1 MRILLCSRRV
11 FMRGGEKTIP
21 RSSIRCTR
29 AAYNSGLSWASITIP
44 RRCFLFFVALR
55 TAKMRLS
62 IDVIFSYKKP
72 ILFIVPFSKSLC
84 CALRCFNACALL
96 NRTLYRLFL
105 TEWYGDTQSIK
116 RLTMQR
122 IRPPRFEFAF
132 DAELFPFQY
141 HKPAFVV
148 LFQFPP
154 TYKTPTIRIA
164 YPSIDYSILTVTLYA
179 HYDGGSFPRNPPQR
193 GL

>member
-1 MRILLCSRRV
+1 MFPPCFHAGRGKDDPAFEYPLHAGGVQFGVVVGVLNDPAAV
-11 FMRGGEKTIP
+11 F
-21 RSSIRCTR
+21 
-29 AAYNSGLSWASITIP
+29 LV
-44 RRCFLFFVALR
+44 FR